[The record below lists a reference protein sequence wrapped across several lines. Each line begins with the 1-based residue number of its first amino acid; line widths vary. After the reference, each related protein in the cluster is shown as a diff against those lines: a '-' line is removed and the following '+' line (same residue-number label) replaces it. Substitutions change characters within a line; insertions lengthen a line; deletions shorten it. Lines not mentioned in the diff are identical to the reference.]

1 MAREPETASLAGL
14 TVREALRRLAQRL
27 DAGLIET
34 PAIDARRLLADAL
47 GATAGD
53 LVREPERCLTES
65 EGTILDLYAR
75 RRLGHEPVS
84 RILGRRAFYGRDFI
98 VTPATLD
105 PRPCSE
111 TLIDA
116 VLQVAAEEGWSKKPV
131 RVLDIGTGTGCLVLT
146 LLAELPHATALAT
159 DISRE
164 ALETARSNA
173 AQLGLLNRIEFQE
186 RHFLEG
192 LSESFDV
199 LISNPPYISTAEI
212 AGLDADVREFDP
224 FTALDGGSDGLQAYR
239 QIGTDLSRVVPAG
252 WAFFEVGAGQ
262 AQDVAG
268 LLAERTP
275 GGRDIRVF
283 SDLGGHVR
291 CVALKTHKLP

>member
-1 MAREPETASLAGL
+1 MARESDAAGFAGL
-14 TVREALRRLAQRL
+14 TVRDALRGLTQRL

-47 GATAGD
+47 GAVAGD
-53 LVREPERCLTES
+53 LVREPERRLTDS
-65 EGTILDLYAR
+65 EGGVLEAYAR
-75 RRLGHEPVS
+75 RRLDHEPVS

-116 VLQVAAEEGWSKKPV
+116 VLQVAAEEGWSKKPI
-131 RVLDIGTGTGCLVLT
+131 RILDVGTGTGCLVLT
-146 LLAELPHATALAT
+146 LLSELPRATGLAT

-164 ALETARSNA
+164 ALETARGNA
-173 AQLGLLNRIEFQE
+173 AQLGLLERIEFQA
-186 RHFLEG
+186 RSFLEDLG
-192 LSESFDV
+192 ERFDI
-199 LISNPPYISTAEI
+199 LISNPPYISTGDI
-212 AGLDADVREFDP
+212 AGLYAEVREFDP
-224 FTALDGGSDGLQAYR
+224 VTALDGGPDGLEAYR
-239 QIGTDLSRVVPAG
+239 QIGRDLSRVVPAG
-252 WAFFEVGAGQ
+252 WVFFEVGAGQ
-262 AQDVAG
+262 AQDVAV
-268 LLAERTP
+268 LLAERAA
-275 GGRDIRVF
+275 GVEDIRFF